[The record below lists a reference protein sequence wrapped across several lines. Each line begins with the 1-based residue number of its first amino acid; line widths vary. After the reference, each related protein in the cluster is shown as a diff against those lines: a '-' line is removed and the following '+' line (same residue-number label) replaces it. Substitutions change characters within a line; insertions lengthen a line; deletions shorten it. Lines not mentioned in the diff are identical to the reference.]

1 MGLSRSP
8 DRPVSMADGLIAATA
23 KVRGWTVV
31 TCKTKDFDTTGVRL
45 LNLFSDC
52 AQPAQPGR
60 TRPLS

>member
-1 MGLSRSP
+1 
-8 DRPVSMADGLIAATA
+8 MADGLIAATA